1 MHCRTPFPPA
11 PSAMSPG
18 SNHRL
23 AELLLRRLLA
33 PQLDAAAQRRGHQD
47 AGGHQEEVAPGA
59 LRDVQPVDV
68 VVLRRVHRRPGRAR
82 PHLPGDLQIAHE
94 AGHHQPQRVPQPPPG
109 ARARSRAPALAT
121 DRARAP
127 PAPRLARARDRA
139 RVRARRRRLRGSRSG
154 LRRARGQG
162 AAHGM
167 IARGRLI
174 RGHRDRER

>member
-1 MHCRTPFPPA
+1 MQDRTPFPPA

-18 SNHRL
+18 SNHRASPSCCSAGCSHHNL
-23 AELLLRRLLA
+23 MPLRNVEGIKMPASTKKKSLQARCVMCN
-33 PQLDAAAQRRGHQD
+33 RSTS
-47 AGGHQEEVAPGA
+47 
-59 LRDVQPVDV
+59 
-68 VVLRRVHRRPGRAR
+68 VLRRVHRRPGRAR
-82 PHLPGDLQIAHE
+82 PHLPGDLQVAHE
-94 AGHHQPQRVPQPPPG
+94 AGHQPQRVPQAPPG

-174 RGHRDRER
+174 RDRHRDRER